1 MRIRKFFFKS
11 FLAVLAL
18 VALVLIARTGV
29 NVVEGKRF
37 AAALADL
44 KAKGTPLAAKDV
56 VPPCPEGDNGARLWK
71 AAEELAVFSTD
82 DTQTLSGVLASL
94 GRGAEIPADVRTAAA
109 ALAAKNR
116 RALDL
121 IPEIAGKPCFQ
132 YAGPGEIAWP
142 RAKVPNAS
150 VMLRMMRLWGFAAVT
165 LAEQGDLPRALEMI
179 RTALRFAPQVTG
191 EALLISYLVGLAD
204 ERSALLFL
212 NRALSGRDVSED
224 LLRPLLDDLGDG
236 MIDQWRVRMKNSIRG
251 ERVLYVELGTKPL
264 STILESMS
272 VDMGLAKRLFYWLA
286 LPLSKRDIREN
297 VGIYDELEAGTA
309 LPYYKTRDLWKA
321 AAERGS
327 SLPWYAAFSK
337 AMLPNLETTFMKTA
351 LMESLALTARA
362 GIACRIYKLRNKTYP
377 DTLDALVPGLL
388 SAVPTDPFTGKSLVY
403 RREGEGFVV
412 YSLGTNQKDDD
423 GRMTWEVTQLV
434 ADKDDD
440 WTWREKK

>member
-18 VALVLIARTGV
+18 VALVLIVRTGV

-44 KAKGTPLAAKDV
+44 KAKGIPLAAKDI

-71 AAEELAVFSTD
+71 AAEELAVFSSD
-82 DTQTLSGVLASL
+82 DAKTLGGVLASFR
-94 GRGAEIPADVRTAAA
+94 RGAEIPADVRTAAA
-109 ALAAKNR
+109 ALVAKNR
-116 RALDL
+116 KALDL
-121 IPEIAGKPCFQ
+121 IPEIAAKPCFH
-132 YAGPGEIAWP
+132 YAGRDEIAWP
-142 RAKVPNAS
+142 RAKLPNAS
-150 VMLRMMRLWGFAAVT
+150 VMLRLMRLLGFEAVT
-165 LAEQGDLPRALEMI
+165 LAEQGDLPRALEMV
-179 RTALRFAPQVTG
+179 RTALRFAPKVTG

-204 ERSALLFL
+204 ERLALLFL
-212 NRALSGRDVSED
+212 NRVLSGRDAGEG

-236 MIDQWRVRMKNSIRG
+236 MIDQWRERLKNSIRG

-264 STILESMS
+264 STILESLS

-286 LPLSKRDIREN
+286 LPLSKRDIREHI
-297 VGIYDELEAGTA
+297 GLYDELEAGTA
-309 LPYYKTRDLWKA
+309 LPYHKTRDLCKA

-327 SLPWYAAFSK
+327 SLPWYAALSK

-351 LMESLALTARA
+351 LMESLALTARTA
-362 GIACRIYKLRNKTYP
+362 IACRIYKIHNKTYP

-388 SAVPTDPFTGKSLVY
+388 SAVPTDPFTDKPLVY

-412 YSLGTNQKDDD
+412 YSLGTNQKDDG
-423 GRMTWEVTQLV
+423 GRMTWEVTQLI
-434 ADKDDD
+434 AEKDDD